1 MTPPTTAQPHPQAK
15 GPKLDAKA
23 FEKVR
28 RIAPNLLAA
37 RRAERD
43 GVDTEWHARPLP
55 EEVAF
60 KLTNRCDL
68 RCEHCYQWNGKG
80 YHHGLG
86 GGDLDL
92 AVVEKVLAATRE
104 LKSNVY
110 LWGGE
115 PLVYRQWN
123 GLVDLLERERRWT
136 SVCTNGTM
144 IERRLDGLLRISERL
159 ELVVAVDGFEA
170 EHDAL
175 RGRGAFARMM
185 GGLRALAEA
194 KRAGTYRGEI
204 TVNCVFQDAMIGRLF
219 DLVGFLEEV
228 GVETVYL
235 SFPWHL
241 SDATSARMDGH
252 VAAHFPWLEMPAGER
267 RPSWHS
273 YKFRIDPARLEDL
286 RADLARIDARRDA
299 GRWRVKLRY
308 NPKLAAGEMAEFLAG
323 GDRPAQNKTRC
334 VVHRTRM
341 DVFPGGDVVSCKFF
355 PEFTVGNLTEAE
367 VAEVWQGAPYDR
379 VRETVARCG
388 LMPVCAKCNLL
399 YTRGL

>member
-1 MTPPTTAQPHPQAK
+1 MTTRTADRAK
-15 GPKLDAKA
+15 PGSMKSSGPKLDRAA

-37 RRAERD
+37 RRAEVPEAEAWR
-43 GVDTEWHARPLP
+43 ARPLP

-68 RCEHCYQWNGKG
+68 RCEHCYQWNESG

-92 AVVEKVLAATRE
+92 AVIEKVLAATRE
-104 LKSNVY
+104 LRSNVY

-115 PLVYRQWN
+115 PLVYRQWD

-144 IERRLDGLLRISERL
+144 IERRMDGLLRLSERL

-185 GGLRALAEA
+185 GGLRALAAA
-194 KRAGTYRGEI
+194 KREGRYRGEI

-219 DLVGFLEEV
+219 DLVGFLEET

-241 SDATSARMDGH
+241 SDETSARMDAH
-252 VAAHFPWLEMPAGER
+252 VAAHFPWLDRPAGR
-267 RPSWHS
+267 RTSWHS
-273 YKFRIDPARLEDL
+273 YKFRLDPGRLEDL
-286 RADLARIDARRDA
+286 RSDLARIDAA
-299 GRWRVKLRY
+299 PWRLKLRY
-308 NPKLAAGEMAEFLAG
+308 NPELAPGEMADFLAG
-323 GDRPAQNKTRC
+323 GDRPAQGRTRC
-334 VVHRTRM
+334 IVHRTRM

-355 PEFTVGNLTEAE
+355 PEFTVGNLTDAE
-367 VAEVWQGAPYDR
+367 VAEVWQGERFDR
-379 VRETVARCG
+379 VRETVAHCG

-399 YTRGL
+399 YTRGF